1 MARFWSQRVNFS
13 KTKNK
18 YVILGVTGP
27 NEYENNVDN
36 NWYTNYIAR
45 WCLQYTAQQ
54 IETGK
59 SQWPDQLSN
68 LLERIAFKDDE
79 INHWNNIAKNMYLP
93 FDEKLNVYLQQ
104 DGFLDKEM
112 ITVDQL
118 NPNHRPINQN
128 WSWDRILRSP
138 LIKQA
143 DTSRFLFFEDHF
155 SLQQLKN
162 HYDFYEPFTLHESS
176 LSPCV
181 HSILAVRLDKWKK
194 LIHCICVP
202 LDSI

>member
-1 MARFWSQRVNFS
+1 MNFS
-13 KTKNK
+13 KSKNK

-104 DGFLDKEM
+104 DGFW
-112 ITVDQL
+112 T
-118 NPNHRPINQN
+118 
-128 WSWDRILRSP
+128 
-138 LIKQA
+138 
-143 DTSRFLFFEDHF
+143 
-155 SLQQLKN
+155 
-162 HYDFYEPFTLHESS
+162 
-176 LSPCV
+176 
-181 HSILAVRLDKWKK
+181 KK
-194 LIHCICVP
+194 
-202 LDSI
+202 